1 MTQYEQKFRDI
12 LAEILQLDQA
22 ELDFGIYRIMNQ
34 KRKDIEAFLNTRLV
48 PEDTKILK
56 AQTAAGTDISAME
69 NEVFS
74 HLAKFFSRYYE
85 GGDFISKRRYK
96 DDAYAIPYS
105 GEEVKL
111 YWANADQYYI

>member
-34 KRKDIEAFLNTRLV
+34 KRKDIEAFLNNRLV
-48 PEDTKILK
+48 PEVTKILK

-74 HLAKFFSRYYE
+74 HLAKFF
-85 GGDFISKRRYK
+85 ISSPPLLTKHTKIRK
-96 DDAYAIPYS
+96 I
-105 GEEVKL
+105 KL
-111 YWANADQYYI
+111 LKTDSFK

>member
-1 MTQYEQKFRDI
+1 MTLYEQKFRDI

-34 KRKDIEAFLNTRLV
+34 KRKDIEAFLNNRLV
-48 PEDTKILK
+48 PEVTKILK

-85 GGDFISKRRYK
+85 GGDFISKHRYK

>member
-34 KRKDIEAFLNTRLV
+34 KRKDIEAFLNNRLV
-48 PEDTKILK
+48 PEVTKILK

-69 NEVFS
+69 NEVFLIWLNS
-74 HLAKFFSRYYE
+74 LAVIMRVAILSLNVA
-85 GGDFISKRRYK
+85 IRRCLCH
-96 DDAYAIPYS
+96 S
-105 GEEVKL
+105 L
-111 YWANADQYYI
+111 

>member
-1 MTQYEQKFRDI
+1 MTLYEQKFRDI

-34 KRKDIEAFLNTRLV
+34 KRKDIEAFLNNRLV
-48 PEDTKILK
+48 PEITKILK
-56 AQTAAGTDISAME
+56 TQTSARTDISAME

-85 GGDFISKRRYK
+85 V
-96 DDAYAIPYS
+96 AILSLNVAIRTMPMPFLIA
-105 GEEVKL
+105 ERK
-111 YWANADQYYI
+111 

>member
-34 KRKDIEAFLNTRLV
+34 KCKDIEAFLNNRLV
-48 PEDTKILK
+48 PEVTKILK
-56 AQTAAGTDISAME
+56 VQTAAGTDIPAMG

-74 HLAKFFSRYYE
+74 H
-85 GGDFISKRRYK
+85 
-96 DDAYAIPYS
+96 
-105 GEEVKL
+105 
-111 YWANADQYYI
+111 